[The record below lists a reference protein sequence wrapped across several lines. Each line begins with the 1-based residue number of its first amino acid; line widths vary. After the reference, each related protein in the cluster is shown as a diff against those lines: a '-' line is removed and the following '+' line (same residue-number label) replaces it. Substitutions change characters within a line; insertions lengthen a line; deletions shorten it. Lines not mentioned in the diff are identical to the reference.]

1 MIDDDWEFSITV
13 KGPQSTNIRS
23 TINPKTYKYKKLQI
37 HAHHI
42 KTIENKIQGEKSL
55 KHSRKK

>member
-23 TINPKTYKYKKLQI
+23 TINPKTYKYKK
-37 HAHHI
+37 
-42 KTIENKIQGEKSL
+42 TSNPCTSY
-55 KHSRKK
+55 